1 MGLLGNHMFCST
13 NKKTAG
19 FDWPIRKQQDF
30 KNLEFSK
37 TLSIQKPRVSKMWRL
52 ENLEFL
58 NQ

>member
-1 MGLLGNHMFCST
+1 MGLLGNHMFHST

-19 FDWPIRKQQDF
+19 FDWPIGKQQVF